1 MRWRNSTTGFGAIT
15 KTLHWVMALLVIA
28 ILGVGLWMTGLPLG
42 PDKFKIYALHKSFGF
57 CVLMLVIARMVWHIY
72 SKKPGFVEGMK
83 TWERLAAHAAHIF
96 LYLAML
102 AMPLSGWLMSS
113 AKGYTVTI
121 FFTFDL
127 PHLIGENEALGK
139 VFATTHWVLG
149 YAMIAA
155 VAVHIGAAL
164 KHHFINKDET
174 LRRML
179 PFVK

>member
-1 MRWRNSTTGFGAIT
+1 MRWRNSTTGFGAVS
-15 KTLHWVMALLVIA
+15 KALHWVMALLVIG

-42 PDKFKIYALHKSFGF
+42 PDKFRIYALHKSFGF
-57 CVLMLVIARMVWHIY
+57 CVLMLVIVRMAWHLY

-83 TWERLAAHAAHIF
+83 PWERLAAQAAHVF

-102 AMPLSGWLMSS
+102 GMPLSGWLMSS
-113 AKGYTVTI
+113 AKGYTVTV

-127 PHLIGENEALGK
+127 PHLIGESEKLGQ
-139 VFATTHWVLG
+139 FFSTAHWVLA
-149 YAMIAA
+149 YALIAA

-174 LRRML
+174 LRRIL